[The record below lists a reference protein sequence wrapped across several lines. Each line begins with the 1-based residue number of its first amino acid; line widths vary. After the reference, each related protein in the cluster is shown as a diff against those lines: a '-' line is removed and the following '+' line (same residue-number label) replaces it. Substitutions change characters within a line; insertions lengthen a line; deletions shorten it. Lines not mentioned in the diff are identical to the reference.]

1 MCVEDSSINEAAK
14 KLSKLVEGLLCEEHA
29 QYSCTGTGTGTVWVQ
44 GNQLWEKVNESK
56 IMDEYG
62 LSEAV
67 YAHAMKRAMEA
78 LRKVLETRLNDHGIE
93 ELKCPPLLVLH
104 YTPVSCRIQ
113 QWILEHALLLVPA
126 CALLLGCVFTLL
138 KFRRRYYLSV
148 KAEHIYNEAC
158 DVLEEKAVSARS
170 MTGEHEP
177 WVVASLLR
185 DHLLSPKER
194 KDPMLWKKVEQLV
207 QEDSRLERYPKMVK
221 GECKVVWE
229 WQVEGSLSSSGKRK
243 KAKEIRLASSQHTDL
258 SPQQRN
264 WPWKAKEPV
273 KC

>member
-1 MCVEDSSINEAAK
+1 M
-14 KLSKLVEGLLCEEHA
+14 
-29 QYSCTGTGTGTVWVQ
+29 
-44 GNQLWEKVNESK
+44 
-56 IMDEYG
+56 
-62 LSEAV
+62 
-67 YAHAMKRAMEA
+67 
-78 LRKVLETRLNDHGIE
+78 
-93 ELKCPPLLVLH
+93 
-104 YTPVSCRIQ
+104 
-113 QWILEHALLLVPA
+113 
-126 CALLLGCVFTLL
+126 
-138 KFRRRYYLSV
+138 SV

-158 DVLEEKAVSARS
+158 DVLEEKAMSARS

-243 KAKEIRLASSQHTDL
+243 KAKEIRLASGQHTNL
-258 SPQQRN
+258 STQQRN